1 MIVFTYDEVR
11 YARVRSKIEISSQRS
26 RLREKD
32 ISSIH
37 FTTMSIFRFPI
48 PNGIPS
54 TDLEYIYIPTQE
66 LNNNNMTKYIIYD
79 VASLGHLFVFL
90 PAPA

>member
-1 MIVFTYDEVR
+1 MIVFAYDGVR
-11 YARVRSKIEISSQRS
+11 CARVRSKIEVSSHQS

-37 FTTMSIFRFPI
+37 FTTMSIFRFSI

-54 TDLEYIYIPTQE
+54 TDLEYIY
-66 LNNNNMTKYIIYD
+66 
-79 VASLGHLFVFL
+79 
-90 PAPA
+90 